1 VRKIPLRAI
10 LLLVLLA
17 IGFGLSAWRIASPWW
32 NEKQHGITT
41 IRFSHWQ
48 LEPGVRRAYEAI
60 IADYEALHPEIRV
73 KQIAIPGR
81 IYRQWGSTQLVGGQ
95 PPDLMQIGLGLSRG
109 FFFDDFV
116 PITSYVDEPN
126 PYNAGGPL
134 ADTPWRNTF
143 HDGMF
148 GSMDPKT
155 MEYFGA
161 SQFSS
166 TVRIFCNQDMLKK
179 VTGKDTFPENFAD
192 FLKLRDQLQAYN
204 AEHNTPISL
213 IAGSKFSAMILFRN
227 LFSTQTQKIG
237 SRLNHLNDFP
247 LKGEYFYLAY
257 LDGDWDMSD
266 PSMQQGARL
275 LTEASTL
282 MSSGFAQAEGDQA
295 HLRFV
300 QSHAM
305 LMVLGSL
312 QATGI
317 IEGSPFEVSVH
328 RIPQPQTDDPEYG
341 PQMRGPIA
349 ETDLITYGALGIT
362 RSSRH
367 PEQALDFL
375 RYLTSQEVCRK
386 FSQISRN
393 LPTTIGIEPAEEMKP
408 FLPEM
413 RGFPP
418 GPIFTTISE
427 VITLVEQNRHLLA
440 APVSSP
446 EQYLAALEAGLPKAM
461 ITDLQRI
468 VRSRYSAVR
477 LVEASIGASA
487 HLAADHHE
495 DAVIRTKLAGQ
506 LGAQNDIEASAYYT
520 RLRLKRADRTAP

>member
-1 VRKIPLRAI
+1 MLRFQIKA
-10 LLLVLLA
+10 LMFLALLVV
-17 IGFGLSAWRIASPWW
+17 GFGISAWRIAAPWW
-32 NEKQHGITT
+32 NEKHHGITT

-48 LEPGVRRAYEAI
+48 LEPGVRRAYKSI
-60 IADYEALHPEIRV
+60 IADYESLHPEIRV
-73 KQIAIPGR
+73 QQIAIPGR

-116 PITSYVDEPN
+116 PITAYVNDPN

-161 SQFSS
+161 SLFSS
-166 TVRIFCNQDMLKK
+166 TVRIFCNQDLLRK
-179 VTGKDTFPENFAD
+179 VTGDSKFPETFAG
-192 FLKLRDQLQAYN
+192 FLKLRDQLQTYN
-204 AEHNTPISL
+204 TEHDTHISL

-237 SRLNHLNDFP
+237 SRLNQLNDFP
-247 LKGEYFYLAY
+247 LKGEYFYLSY
-257 LDGDWDMSD
+257 LDGDWDMND

-275 LTEASTL
+275 LTEASTM
-282 MSSGFAQAEGDQA
+282 MSPGFAQAEGDQA

-328 RIPQPQTDDPEYG
+328 RIPQPQTDNPTYG

-367 PEQALDFL
+367 PEESLDFL

-386 FSQISRN
+386 FSRISRN
-393 LPTTIGIEPAEEMKP
+393 LPTIIGIEPAEEMKP

-413 RGFPP
+413 RGSPP
-418 GPIFTTISE
+418 GPIFKTISE

-461 ITDLQRI
+461 LTDLQRI

-487 HLAADHHE
+487 HPAAENPDDTALH
-495 DAVIRTKLAGQ
+495 AKLAGQ

-520 RLRLKRADRTAP
+520 RLRLLRSATK